1 MLRVAEDHFS
11 DTHTGRQ
18 RRANEDAYFA
28 RAPLFV
34 VADGMGGAQAGEV
47 ASGMAVEL
55 FADGLPD
62 GGGGLE
68 QRLAAVVREA
78 NERIYRRSRS
88 DSAHAGMGTTLT
100 AAYVGDDEISIAHV
114 GDSRA
119 YCLRDGKLM
128 RLTKDHSLVDE
139 LISSGRLTPEEAE
152 HHPQRS
158 VITRALGPESQ
169 VDVDTGT
176 HRARPGDVY
185 LLCSDGLTSMVSEEQ
200 AAEILRAAPSLRE
213 AGRRLIQAANDA
225 GGRDNITVVLFRLEE
240 LPEAAGADAAGAD
253 QTTMAGGS
261 ALRAQAVREALAQS
275 SAAGPAAPA
284 PTGAPAPPATAP
296 TPAPPP
302 RPRRPRSAGPSPAG
316 SRRRRWVL
324 PAVVAIVLGVI
335 AAGAWVASQ
344 TVYFIGTD
352 GHGQVTLYQGVPYD
366 LPGGI
371 HLYSPS
377 FVSGVNATEVDPTR
391 RSRLLDHTLRSHSDA
406 IDLMRRLE
414 QGRLATGGVL

>member
-78 NERIYRRSRS
+78 NDRIYRRSRS

-128 RLTKDHSLVDE
+128 RLTRDHSLVDE

-158 VITRALGPESQ
+158 VITRALGPESH
-169 VDVDTGT
+169 VEVDTRT

-200 AAEILRAAPSLRE
+200 AAEILRSAPSLRE

-240 LPEAAGADAAGAD
+240 LPEAVADTTSDD
-253 QTTMAGGS
+253 QATMAGGS
-261 ALRAQAVREALAQS
+261 ALRAEAVREALAE
-275 SAAGPAAPA
+275 PAAVGAPA
-284 PTGAPAPPATAP
+284 GAPARAPAPPP
-296 TPAPPP
+296 G
-302 RPRRPRSAGPSPAG
+302 RPRRPRTAPAGPTR
-316 SRRRRWVL
+316 SRARRWLV
-324 PAVVAIVLGVI
+324 PAVVVVVVALI

-352 GHGQVTLYQGVPYD
+352 SHGQVTLYQGVPYD

-377 FVSGVNATEVDPTR
+377 FVSGVNATEVNTTR
-391 RSRLLDHTLRSHSDA
+391 RRTLLDHTLRSHSDA

-414 QGRLATGGVL
+414 RGQLAAGVGR

>member
-78 NERIYRRSRS
+78 NDRIYRRSRS

-128 RLTKDHSLVDE
+128 RLTRDHSLVDE

-158 VITRALGPESQ
+158 VITRALGPTSRSCCFGWRSCPRPSPIPPA
-169 VDVDTGT
+169 TIRRPWPAARPCALRPSGRPWRSPRRWAPP
-176 HRARPGDVY
+176 RARRP
-185 LLCSDGLTSMVSEEQ
+185 
-200 AAEILRAAPSLRE
+200 APRRHRRAAPAARE
-213 AGRRLIQAANDA
+213 
-225 GGRDNITVVLFRLEE
+225 
-240 LPEAAGADAAGAD
+240 P
-253 QTTMAGGS
+253 
-261 ALRAQAVREALAQS
+261 
-275 SAAGPAAPA
+275 PP
-284 PTGAPAPPATAP
+284 PAPPARAP
-296 TPAPPP
+296 GDGWCP
-302 RPRRPRSAGPSPAG
+302 RWWWSW
-316 SRRRRWVL
+316 SR
-324 PAVVAIVLGVI
+324 
-335 AAGAWVASQ
+335 
-344 TVYFIGTD
+344 
-352 GHGQVTLYQGVPYD
+352 
-366 LPGGI
+366 
-371 HLYSPS
+371 
-377 FVSGVNATEVDPTR
+377 
-391 RSRLLDHTLRSHSDA
+391 
-406 IDLMRRLE
+406 
-414 QGRLATGGVL
+414 